1 VVRVTLSKLSKPQEE
16 FSAEYVEQAR
26 NNLIAWF
33 KPYSEICVLVSGG
46 IDSSLIAHV
55 AATYKDSKRVIA
67 VTADS
72 ASIAREELSHVR
84 TFIRG
89 LQIEHRIVATDE
101 LADPQYR
108 ANSGDRCYY
117 CKKALYRVVDD
128 VVATYTNAV
137 VVDGT
142 NADDMSDHRPSLPAS
157 KEHGVLHPYVEL
169 AFGKSLIREIS
180 KSCGISFWDKPSMAC
195 LASRIQE
202 SIEVSTENLQ
212 MVEQA
217 ESVLRDIGYQDF
229 RVRYHESGQ
238 ANRLQKIARIELS
251 KEEFNKFMQRSDPTA
266 LVESLSKLGFHHV
279 TLDLGG
285 YKRGGRA
292 LRVVPLP

>member
-1 VVRVTLSKLSKPQEE
+1 MTLSKLSKLQED
-16 FSAEYVEQAR
+16 FSAEYVQQAW

-67 VTADS
+67 ITADS

-101 LADPQYR
+101 LEDPQYR

-157 KEHGVLHPYVEL
+157 KEHGVLHPYVQL
-169 AFGKSLIREIS
+169 GFGKSLIREVS
-180 KSCGISFWDKPSMAC
+180 KFCGISFWDKPSMAC
-195 LASRIQE
+195 LASRIQD

-217 ESVLRDIGYQDF
+217 ESVLRDIGYHDF
-229 RVRYHESGQ
+229 RVRYHESGK
-238 ANRLQKIARIELS
+238 AGRVQKIARIELP
-251 KEEFNKFMQRSDPTA
+251 KEDLRSFMECNDYGSFLKLFYEF
-266 LVESLSKLGFHHV
+266 GFDHV
-279 TLDLGG
+279 TLDLEG

-292 LRVVPLP
+292 LRVISS

>member
-1 VVRVTLSKLSKPQEE
+1 MTLSKLSKPQEE

-26 NNLIAWF
+26 NKLVAWF

-67 VTADS
+67 ITADS
-72 ASIAREELSHVR
+72 ASIAREELSHVS
-84 TFIRG
+84 TFIRS

-101 LADPQYR
+101 LEDPQYR
-108 ANSGDRCYY
+108 VNSGDRCYF

-128 VVATYTNAV
+128 VVATYSNAV

-157 KEHGVLHPYVEL
+157 REHGVLHPYVEL
-169 AFGKSLIREIS
+169 GFGKSLIREVS
-180 KSCGISFWDKPSMAC
+180 KFCDISFWDKPSMAC
-195 LASRIQE
+195 LASRIQDG
-202 SIEVSTENLQ
+202 IEVSTEKLQ
-212 MVEQA
+212 IVEQA
-217 ESVLRDIGYQDF
+217 ESVLRDIGYHDF
-229 RVRYHESGQ
+229 RVRYHESGES
-238 ANRLQKIARIELS
+238 NRLQKIARIELS
-251 KEEFNKFMQRSDPTA
+251 KEEFNRFMQRSDA
-266 LVESLSKLGFHHV
+266 ASLVESLSKLGFHHV

-292 LRVVPLP
+292 LRVVSSS